1 VVLEKDGEIN
11 WTNRVRNVEV
21 IKRVKEERRILHGM
35 KLRYTDFIRDVLRNM
50 CLLKRIIE

>member
-11 WTNRVRNVEV
+11 WTNPVRNEEV
-21 IKRVKEERRILHGM
+21 IKRVKEERHILHGM
-35 KLRYTDFIRDVLRNM
+35 KLKYNDFIRDVLRSM